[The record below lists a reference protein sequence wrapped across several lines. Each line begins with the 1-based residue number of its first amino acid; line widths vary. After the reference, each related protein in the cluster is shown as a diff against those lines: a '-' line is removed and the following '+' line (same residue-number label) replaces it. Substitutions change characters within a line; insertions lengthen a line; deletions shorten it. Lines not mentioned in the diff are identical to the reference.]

1 MGPKNAHL
9 SAEERAMIE
18 IELHRLY
25 PQIDQLGTVGQ
36 QASTVPPD
44 GLVSLSSSSAQ
55 LRRGGA
61 GAQSQSHKARQIH
74 RQMME
79 PISTVEPATVWQA
92 EATWA
97 VQEWRARFDPEHARL
112 RSLPGATANSRFYV
126 LVGEAA
132 RRAFEEVADALL
144 QRVRSVLASRSAA
157 HHIGTPDECAA
168 WLVEPLTQKTLDS
181 IDKVADKSVRGR
193 FPGYQNFIGAP
204 LDKLRQKI
212 KTRAATL
219 RLAISAEVTLR
230 LETIS
235 TSSRNQTTS
244 AKASDSPANET
255 ASPFS
260 TRWRLEVEWW
270 VRQVQAL
277 RPRFYNGLTWAVV
290 SGGLLFMGR
299 PLWERLIEAILQREF
314 DLQITSGGSDSLWG
328 FGLVIAGLIYHAWHR
343 AHEVSAS
350 TTTLGPSRWYARS
363 LFLGACAGGLLVL
376 AGSIWLQ
383 RQHVTMEGQFET
395 QRLAIVAQRDDALR
409 RQLDS
414 HIDRFIA
421 DWAAITTDGIDMC
434 SEGTAYHAAKVLLQR
449 IDFLAQELSDG
460 GAGYRDFVNKQRSV
474 PVIRSISEC
483 TPPAEPQ

>member
-1 MGPKNAHL
+1 
-9 SAEERAMIE
+9 
-18 IELHRLY
+18 
-25 PQIDQLGTVGQ
+25 
-36 QASTVPPD
+36 
-44 GLVSLSSSSAQ
+44 
-55 LRRGGA
+55 
-61 GAQSQSHKARQIH
+61 
-74 RQMME
+74 
-79 PISTVEPATVWQA
+79 
-92 EATWA
+92 

-112 RSLPGATANSRFYV
+112 RSLPGATANSRFYI

-144 QRVRSVLASRSAA
+144 QRVRAVLASRSAA
-157 HHIGTPDECAA
+157 HHVGTPHQCAT
-168 WLVEPLTQKTLDS
+168 WLVEPLTKTTLDS
-181 IDKVADKSVRGR
+181 VDKVADKSVRGR

-212 KTRAATL
+212 ESRAAAL
-219 RLAISAEVTLR
+219 HLAISAEVTLR
-230 LETIS
+230 LETIA
-235 TSSRNQTTS
+235 TTSRNQITS
-244 AKASDSPANET
+244 AHASDSPANEP
-255 ASPFS
+255 ASPLS

-299 PLWERLIEAILQREF
+299 PVWEQLIEAILQSEF
-314 DLQITSGGSDSLWG
+314 DLQITSDGNDSLWG
-328 FGLVIAGLIYHAWHR
+328 FGLVIAGLVYHAWHR

-350 TTTLGPSRWYARS
+350 TSAPGPSRWYARP

-383 RQHVTMEGQFET
+383 RQHFTMEEQFDT

-414 HIDRFIA
+414 QIDRFIT

-434 SEGTAYHAAKVLLQR
+434 SEGTAYHAAKALLQR
-449 IDFLAQELSDG
+449 IDSLAQGLSDG
-460 GAGYRDFVNKQRSV
+460 GAGYRDFANKQRAA
-474 PVIRSISEC
+474 PVIRTISEC
-483 TPPAEPQ
+483 TTPTEPQ